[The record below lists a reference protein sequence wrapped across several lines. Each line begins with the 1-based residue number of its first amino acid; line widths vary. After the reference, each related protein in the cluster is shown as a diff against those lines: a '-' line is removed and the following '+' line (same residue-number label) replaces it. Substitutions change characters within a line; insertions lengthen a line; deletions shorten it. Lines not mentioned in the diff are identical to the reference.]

1 MALSEII
8 AKNKDFLL
16 KSDLYENWDKATL
29 TANLI
34 SASCAK
40 NIGGDRNSLTF
51 RLFTESAGIDILV
64 SSFSKDLFTS
74 TTSTE
79 ELEAAEVQVF
89 E

>member
-1 MALSEII
+1 MALPEII

-40 NIGGDRNSLTF
+40 NIGDRNSLTF